1 MKKSTHNSS
10 PHSPLLS
17 LKLPSAIT
25 SNFSLFMR
33 QVGETGELLI
43 LFLGQA
49 KNGVSLK
56 KEDKERESRVEIYK
70 SLLRA
75 GMCEGSAFYERMLRG
90 ISMINGATGMLCVV

>member
-1 MKKSTHNSS
+1 
-10 PHSPLLS
+10 
-17 LKLPSAIT
+17 
-25 SNFSLFMR
+25 MR

-90 ISMINGATGMLCVV
+90 ISMINGATGMLCVVWVRVKNRLLNC

>member
-1 MKKSTHNSS
+1 
-10 PHSPLLS
+10 
-17 LKLPSAIT
+17 
-25 SNFSLFMR
+25 MR

-56 KEDKERESRVEIYK
+56 KERESRVEIYK